1 MLLCAPGLVCFPF
14 TTFSSLF
21 CKTSTTND
29 DFPEPET
36 PVTTVKIPSGKLTS
50 SFFKLYAV
58 APETESKYFSQADV
72 VNGELINKKEHY
84 TCKENNQNFL
94 VTFLT
99 DPKWEQ
105 TATMLFITI
114 LENL

>member
-1 MLLCAPGLVCFPF
+1 MRVIKVSIFILFL
-14 TTFSSLF
+14 TFSSHALA
-21 CKTSTTND
+21 
-29 DFPEPET
+29 ET
-36 PVTTVKIPSGKLTS
+36 KC
-50 SFFKLYAV
+50 
-58 APETESKYFSQADV
+58 KYFSEADV

-94 VTFLT
+94 VTLFT

>member
-1 MLLCAPGLVCFPF
+1 MRVIKVLIFILFL
-14 TTFSSLF
+14 TFSAHALA
-21 CKTSTTND
+21 
-29 DFPEPET
+29 ET
-36 PVTTVKIPSGKLTS
+36 KC
-50 SFFKLYAV
+50 
-58 APETESKYFSQADV
+58 KYFSEADV

-94 VTFLT
+94 VTFFT

-105 TATMLFITI
+105 TATMLFIAV

>member
-1 MLLCAPGLVCFPF
+1 MVKKILIILTFFICF
-14 TTFSSLF
+14 TNASLA
-21 CKTSTTND
+21 
-29 DFPEPET
+29 ET
-36 PVTTVKIPSGKLTS
+36 KC
-50 SFFKLYAV
+50 
-58 APETESKYFSQADV
+58 KYFSQADV
-72 VNGELINKKEHY
+72 VNGEIINKKEHY

-94 VTFLT
+94 VTFFT

>member
-1 MLLCAPGLVCFPF
+1 MRVIKALIFILFL
-14 TTFSSLF
+14 TFSAHALA
-21 CKTSTTND
+21 
-29 DFPEPET
+29 ET
-36 PVTTVKIPSGKLTS
+36 KC
-50 SFFKLYAV
+50 
-58 APETESKYFSQADV
+58 KYFSQADV

-94 VTFLT
+94 VTFFT

>member
-1 MLLCAPGLVCFPF
+1 MVKRILIILAFFICF
-14 TTFSSLF
+14 TNASLA
-21 CKTSTTND
+21 
-29 DFPEPET
+29 ET
-36 PVTTVKIPSGKLTS
+36 KC
-50 SFFKLYAV
+50 
-58 APETESKYFSQADV
+58 KYFSQADV

-94 VTFLT
+94 VTLFT

>member
-1 MLLCAPGLVCFPF
+1 MRVIKVLIFILFL
-14 TTFSSLF
+14 TFSAHALA
-21 CKTSTTND
+21 
-29 DFPEPET
+29 ET
-36 PVTTVKIPSGKLTS
+36 KC
-50 SFFKLYAV
+50 
-58 APETESKYFSQADV
+58 KYFSQADV

-94 VTFLT
+94 VTFFT

>member
-1 MLLCAPGLVCFPF
+1 MRVIKVLIFILFI
-14 TTFSSLF
+14 TFSAHALA
-21 CKTSTTND
+21 
-29 DFPEPET
+29 ET
-36 PVTTVKIPSGKLTS
+36 KC
-50 SFFKLYAV
+50 
-58 APETESKYFSQADV
+58 KYFSQADV

-84 TCKENNQNFL
+84 TCKENNQNFF

-99 DPKWEQ
+99 DPKWEH

>member
-1 MLLCAPGLVCFPF
+1 MRVIKALIFILFL
-14 TTFSSLF
+14 TFSAHALA
-21 CKTSTTND
+21 
-29 DFPEPET
+29 ET
-36 PVTTVKIPSGKLTS
+36 KC
-50 SFFKLYAV
+50 
-58 APETESKYFSQADV
+58 KYFSQADV
-72 VNGELINKKEHY
+72 VNGEIINKKEHY

-94 VTFLT
+94 VTFFT

>member
-1 MLLCAPGLVCFPF
+1 MRVIKVSIFILFL
-14 TTFSSLF
+14 TFSAHAF
-21 CKTSTTND
+21 A
-29 DFPEPET
+29 
-36 PVTTVKIPSGKLTS
+36 VT
-50 SFFKLYAV
+50 
-58 APETESKYFSQADV
+58 ECKYFSQADV

-94 VTFLT
+94 VTFFT

>member
-1 MLLCAPGLVCFPF
+1 MRVIKALIFILFL
-14 TTFSSLF
+14 TFSAHAWA
-21 CKTSTTND
+21 
-29 DFPEPET
+29 ET
-36 PVTTVKIPSGKLTS
+36 KC
-50 SFFKLYAV
+50 
-58 APETESKYFSQADV
+58 KYFSQADV

-94 VTFLT
+94 VTFFT

>member
-1 MLLCAPGLVCFPF
+1 MRVIKVLIFMLFLTF
-14 TTFSSLF
+14 TAHALA
-21 CKTSTTND
+21 
-29 DFPEPET
+29 ET
-36 PVTTVKIPSGKLTS
+36 KC
-50 SFFKLYAV
+50 
-58 APETESKYFSQADV
+58 KYFSQADV

-94 VTFLT
+94 VTFFT

>member
-1 MLLCAPGLVCFPF
+1 MRVIKVLIFILFL
-14 TTFSSLF
+14 TFSAHALA
-21 CKTSTTND
+21 
-29 DFPEPET
+29 ET
-36 PVTTVKIPSGKLTS
+36 KC
-50 SFFKLYAV
+50 
-58 APETESKYFSQADV
+58 KYFSQADV

>member
-1 MLLCAPGLVCFPF
+1 MRVIKVLIFILFI
-14 TTFSSLF
+14 TFSAHALA
-21 CKTSTTND
+21 
-29 DFPEPET
+29 ET
-36 PVTTVKIPSGKLTS
+36 KC
-50 SFFKLYAV
+50 
-58 APETESKYFSQADV
+58 KYFSQADV

-94 VTFLT
+94 VTFFT

>member
-1 MLLCAPGLVCFPF
+1 MRVIKVLIFMLFL
-14 TTFSSLF
+14 TFSAHALA
-21 CKTSTTND
+21 
-29 DFPEPET
+29 ET
-36 PVTTVKIPSGKLTS
+36 KC
-50 SFFKLYAV
+50 
-58 APETESKYFSQADV
+58 KYFSQADV

-94 VTFLT
+94 VTFFT

-105 TATMLFITI
+105 SADQFFTILFVAV

>member
-1 MLLCAPGLVCFPF
+1 MRVIKVLIFMLFLTLSAHALA
-14 TTFSSLF
+14 
-21 CKTSTTND
+21 
-29 DFPEPET
+29 ET
-36 PVTTVKIPSGKLTS
+36 KC
-50 SFFKLYAV
+50 
-58 APETESKYFSQADV
+58 KYFSQADV

>member
-1 MLLCAPGLVCFPF
+1 MRVIKVLIFILFI
-14 TTFSSLF
+14 TFSAHALA
-21 CKTSTTND
+21 
-29 DFPEPET
+29 ET
-36 PVTTVKIPSGKLTS
+36 KC
-50 SFFKLYAV
+50 
-58 APETESKYFSQADV
+58 KYFSQADV

>member
-1 MLLCAPGLVCFPF
+1 MVKRILIISAFFICF
-14 TTFSSLF
+14 TNASLA
-21 CKTSTTND
+21 
-29 DFPEPET
+29 ET
-36 PVTTVKIPSGKLTS
+36 KC
-50 SFFKLYAV
+50 
-58 APETESKYFSQADV
+58 KYFSQADV
-72 VNGELINKKEHY
+72 VNGEIINKKEHY

-94 VTFLT
+94 VTFFT

>member
-1 MLLCAPGLVCFPF
+1 MRVIKALIFILFL
-14 TTFSSLF
+14 TFSAHALA
-21 CKTSTTND
+21 
-29 DFPEPET
+29 ET
-36 PVTTVKIPSGKLTS
+36 KC
-50 SFFKLYAV
+50 
-58 APETESKYFSQADV
+58 KYFSEADV

-84 TCKENNQNFL
+84 TCKENNQNFF

-99 DPKWEQ
+99 DPKWEH

>member
-1 MLLCAPGLVCFPF
+1 MRVIKALIFILFL
-14 TTFSSLF
+14 TFSAHALA
-21 CKTSTTND
+21 
-29 DFPEPET
+29 ET
-36 PVTTVKIPSGKLTS
+36 KC
-50 SFFKLYAV
+50 
-58 APETESKYFSQADV
+58 KYFSQADV

-99 DPKWEQ
+99 NPKWEQ

>member
-1 MLLCAPGLVCFPF
+1 MRVIKVLIFILFL
-14 TTFSSLF
+14 TFSAHALA
-21 CKTSTTND
+21 
-29 DFPEPET
+29 ET
-36 PVTTVKIPSGKLTS
+36 KC
-50 SFFKLYAV
+50 
-58 APETESKYFSQADV
+58 KYFSEADV

-94 VTFLT
+94 VTFFT

>member
-1 MLLCAPGLVCFPF
+1 MRVIKVLIFILFI
-14 TTFSSLF
+14 TFSAHALA
-21 CKTSTTND
+21 
-29 DFPEPET
+29 ET
-36 PVTTVKIPSGKLTS
+36 KC
-50 SFFKLYAV
+50 
-58 APETESKYFSQADV
+58 KYFSEADV